1 MIEMTLEQVAAAT
14 AGRLDGGAAAD
25 ARVTAGVETDSRAVE
40 PGSLFVAL
48 AGERVDGHDFAAAAC
63 DAGAVAVLADR
74 DLDVPCVVVDDCVAA
89 LGRLAR
95 AVVDRLG
102 VTVVAVTGSSG
113 KTTTKDM
120 LASVLSQL
128 GPVVAPRG
136 SFNNEVGLPVT
147 ALRCD
152 ESTLVLVSEM
162 GARGR
167 GHIEYLCT
175 VTPPHI
181 SLVLNVGSAHLGEF
195 GSREAIG
202 QAKSEI
208 VRALR
213 PDGVAVLN
221 ADDPIV
227 EAMASVTEGRVVTV
241 GEAASAQVRARDVR
255 LDPTGRAQFVLVA
268 GEDSADVR
276 MRLVGEHQ
284 VANAL
289 STAAVALE
297 LGMSTADVA
306 AALSEVEPASRWRM
320 EVTERA
326 DGTVVINDAYNANP
340 ESVRAALKALVG
352 IAAGRRTWAVL
363 GEMREL
369 GSQSALEHDAIGRL
383 AVRLNV
389 DRLVAVGEGARAVHL
404 GAAHEGSWGRES
416 MWVPDLD
423 AALRVLHDE
432 LEPGDVVLVKG
443 SRLVGLEAV
452 AEELLGPEPAEAPQE
467 REDGS

>member
-1 MIEMTLEQVAAAT
+1 MIEMTLAEVAAAT
-14 AGRLDGGAAAD
+14 GGRLAGGASAT

-40 PGSLFVAL
+40 AGSLFVAL
-48 AGERVDGHDFAAAAC
+48 AGERVDGHDFAAAALQG
-63 DAGAVAVLADR
+63 GAVAVLAER
-74 DLDVPCVVVDDCVAA
+74 DLDVPCVVVDDSVAA

-95 AVVDRLG
+95 AVVDRLDL
-102 VTVVAVTGSSG
+102 TVVAVTGSSG

-120 LASVLSQL
+120 LASVLSRL

-152 ESTLVLVSEM
+152 ETTRVLVSEM

-175 VTPPHI
+175 ITPPDI

-227 EAMASVTEGRVVTV
+227 AAMSSLTEGRVVTV
-241 GEAASAQVRARDVR
+241 GEADSAQVRAQHVR
-255 LDPTGRAQFVLVA
+255 IDQAGRAQFVLVH
-268 GEDSADVR
+268 GEDTADVS

-297 LGMSTADVA
+297 LGMTTSDVA

-320 EVTERA
+320 EVTERG

-369 GSQSALEHDAIGRL
+369 GPQSALEHDAIGRL

-389 DRLVAVGEGARAVHL
+389 DRLVAVGDGARAVHL

-423 AALRVLHDE
+423 AAIQLLRDE

-452 AEELLGPEPAEAPQE
+452 AEALLGPQDADAAQD